1 MEPTTANPVTNDV
14 NQFNQLDS
22 RKKFTI
28 IGIIAVL
35 FVASVFVGSMINKK
49 SDDTAQKTTEET
61 TSDQGAAQSVLAIM
75 PKEATLAVGKTQT
88 FEVTLSQTP
97 VAAVDIVV
105 SYDPSVLQLSNVK
118 NGTAFPSV
126 IQNKFDG
133 KTLVFSSSVAAT
145 KKDATSSGKVLTF
158 DVTAKKKATSTL
170 LEFVQ
175 GETITAV
182 NGENTLG
189 TATGAMIKVQ

>member
-1 MEPTTANPVTNDV
+1 MEPTSNNPVTSDINK
-14 NQFNQLDS
+14 FSQLDS
-22 RKKFTI
+22 RKKMTI
-28 IGIIAVL
+28 GAIIVIL
-35 FVASVFVGSMINKK
+35 FLASVFVGSMINKK
-49 SDDTAQKTTEET
+49 GTDTAQDTSQET
-61 TSDQGAAQSVLAIM
+61 DTQSGSEQSVLAIM
-75 PKEATLAVGKTQT
+75 PKDATLGVGESQS
-88 FEVTLSQTP
+88 FEVTLSRTP

-105 SYDPSVLQLSNVK
+105 SYDPTILEISNVK